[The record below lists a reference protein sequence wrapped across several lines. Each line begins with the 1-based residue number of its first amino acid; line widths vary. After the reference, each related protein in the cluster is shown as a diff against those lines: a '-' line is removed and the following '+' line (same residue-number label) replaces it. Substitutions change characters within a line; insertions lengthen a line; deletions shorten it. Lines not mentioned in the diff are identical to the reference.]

1 MQQRIS
7 RAFALVAVTCLT
19 AVAAFAAVRVQFFT
33 AECINDQLVA
43 SFKVTGLGKQPA
55 ANFTVAADAEVIVTC
70 VNRGGNRPPG
80 QIHTVEGVS
89 ATGRF
94 RVRNGQ
100 TTGRLVTAE
109 LDPEDFQDE
118 CPPGFASTEVDV
130 IAFNNVRLIGPNG
143 AVLANLGTVECDEE

>member
-1 MQQRIS
+1 M
-7 RAFALVAVTCLT
+7 AFALVGITCLT

-33 AECINDQLVA
+33 AQCINDQLVA
-43 SFKVTGLGKQPA
+43 SFKVTGLGKQTA

-70 VNRGGNRPPG
+70 VNNGGNRPPG
-80 QIHTVEGVS
+80 QIHAVEGVS

-94 RVRNGQ
+94 PVRNGQ

-109 LDPEDFQDE
+109 IDPAIFQDE

-130 IAFNNVRLIGPNG
+130 IAFHNVRLIGPNG
-143 AVLANLGTVECDEE
+143 QVLRTLGTVVCNE